1 MIIDNIK
8 HTRSHRKFTEKSINE
23 KEIIFKD
30 KYSMSLEENI
40 FVAKRNL
47 IDYI

>member
-1 MIIDNIK
+1 MELKN
-8 HTRSHRKFTEKSINE
+8 NE

-40 FVAKRNL
+40 FIFDLLNGNL
-47 IDYI
+47 KNIEIKK

>member
-1 MIIDNIK
+1 MELKN
-8 HTRSHRKFTEKSINE
+8 NE
-23 KEIIFKD
+23 KEKIFKD

>member
-1 MIIDNIK
+1 MELKN
-8 HTRSHRKFTEKSINE
+8 NE

-30 KYSMSLEENI
+30 KYSMSLKENI

>member
-1 MIIDNIK
+1 MELKN
-8 HTRSHRKFTEKSINE
+8 SE

-40 FVAKRNL
+40 FVAKRR
-47 IDYI
+47 D